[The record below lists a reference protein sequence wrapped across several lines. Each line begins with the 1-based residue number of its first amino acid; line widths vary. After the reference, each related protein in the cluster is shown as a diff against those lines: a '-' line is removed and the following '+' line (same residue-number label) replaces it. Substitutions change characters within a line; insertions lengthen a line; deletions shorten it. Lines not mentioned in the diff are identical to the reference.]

1 MRACVRA
8 RTLHAGDG
16 IFQLSKSVTSTLLM
30 RKYYGFVL
38 SLCRQVFIR
47 EFVSLMDKT
56 IVSIL
61 EIKDAQLEDS
71 GLYTCR
77 TSNLQVKSLH
87 VAVLNGEWVGGW

>member
-1 MRACVRA
+1 M
-8 RTLHAGDG
+8 
-16 IFQLSKSVTSTLLM
+16 
-30 RKYYGFVL
+30 GFVF

-87 VAVLNGEWVGGW
+87 VAVLNGEWGGG